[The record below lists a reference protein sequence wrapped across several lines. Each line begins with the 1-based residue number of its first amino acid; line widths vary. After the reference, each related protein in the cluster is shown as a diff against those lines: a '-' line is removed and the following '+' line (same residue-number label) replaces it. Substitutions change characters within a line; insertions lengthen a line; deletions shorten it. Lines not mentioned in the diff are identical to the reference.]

1 MATLLHFLRSLV
13 VSLLTGFVLSLA
25 VLGLLLACLMGL
37 HISPIAFVADP
48 VYLQFSQFLAV
59 FGNGDR
65 LEGIVAIALALGI
78 VFSLLNG
85 FGSYKR
91 SQRSEW
97 HLAMSN
103 FPKDNFTT

>member
-1 MATLLHFLRSLV
+1 MATLLHFLRSLA
-13 VSLLTGFVLSLA
+13 VSLLTGFVLSLSL
-25 VLGLLLACLMGL
+25 LGLLLACLVGL
-37 HISPIAFVADP
+37 HVSPVAFVTDP
-48 VYLQFSQFLAV
+48 GYLQLSRFLTT

-65 LEGIVAIALALGI
+65 LEGIIVIALTVGI

-97 HLAMSN
+97 HLAMSS
-103 FPKDNFTT
+103 FSKE